1 MTCCDQWRQIVNST
15 MERFETSETI
25 SESPNTNR
33 TLICLEHLDEKFKM
47 IAGRLELLEKSND
60 MATALARNKTT
71 SLLEMRQLVTEGE
84 KTE

>member
-1 MTCCDQWRQIVNST
+1 MCCDQWQQIVNST
-15 MERFETSETI
+15 TKRYEMSI

-33 TLICLEHLDEKFKM
+33 TLICLENLDEKFET

-60 MATALARNKTT
+60 MATALARNSTT